1 MLPNPTG
8 QRVIILAGQY
18 LGNEGVCLGRS
29 ADGSKWMVS
38 PDNSNEIIPLVF
50 DMEFG
55 ILVSM
60 DN

>member
-18 LGNEGVCLGRS
+18 LGSEGVCLGRS
-29 ADGSKWMVS
+29 TDGIRWMIS
-38 PDNSNEIIPLVF
+38 PDNSDEITPLIF
-50 DMEFG
+50 DTEFG